1 MPSAMLSQFSDLA
14 AGTDLGNEA
23 PSIRSTCEEVIQ
35 RAHETLV
42 AWQGAPENLERQQAL
57 IAAFRAAA
65 GEMSKLPRSAAQSK
79 ITSAGGNLIRK
90 SMAAQ
95 VHARLGA
102 ELVRDLEPS
111 VATQKGW
118 ANVFARML
126 LVPAWKSPPA
136 PALNEVPDWMWSD
149 YASWLFH
156 TPLWFAQQGES
167 DAFAAHLEK
176 RAEEL
181 SRWVERNPASNSVRA
196 AWQAYRYQ
204 LRISVLK
211 LGGSSLRKFAE
222 AHARMLARM
231 TMSGRAEPEVAAASR
246 ADRKLKV
253 GVITVALDARMESLA
268 TLASFANL
276 DPERFEV
283 AVFLL
288 SDEPS
293 RERRFTEESGV
304 TVSVLPSE
312 MLQRIETLRGA
323 RLDCAIFGEAL
334 CGSFD
339 ELALLATRRV
349 APLQIATAAGNDVTS
364 GFPQMDLFV
373 TSADAAEL
381 ADQFTERLAL
391 VPGPVRTFHG
401 DFLPTESGIEPTRA
415 GLGLPEDAVVFVTAA
430 AFDTISA
437 ETRSL
442 WARLV
447 ARTPNSYLLIQ
458 RLPGDRTDATGF
470 AASFDAVWEAEALA
484 PERLVIAAGDM
495 ATVADAG
502 RVLRLGDVCL
512 DTIPSG
518 DDGAMLEALRAGR
531 PVVTLGGATL
541 RAQRGAALLRSLDLG
556 ELCATDAND
565 YLARAERLAGDAEE
579 RANLQTKIEAVLGG
593 LPRVLDSLAAS
604 DGLAAVLELAFDEL
618 VSIGAKEFRSSRTPI
633 VVKDCS
639 LADTLREGQDAL
651 EAGDLVT
658 AEGQAARVL
667 GAAPNDIAARLLM
680 GRALLRQNKNSR
692 AVDYLLAAVQSGG
705 AELGT
710 WFELA
715 KALQAN
721 GQMQQALQALETG
734 LRLDPA
740 NAEGWVM
747 FVEAAERAG
756 AIELGREALEQLK
769 KCAPQ
774 HPLLEELELRLSL

>member
-35 RAHETLV
+35 VANETLV

-79 ITSAGGNLIRK
+79 ITSAGANLIRK

-401 DFLPTESGIEPTRA
+401 DFLPSESGIEATRA
-415 GLGLPEDAVVFVTAA
+415 ALGLPEDAVVFVTGA

-651 EAGDLVT
+651 EAGDLVR

-692 AVDYLLAAVQSGG
+692 AVDYLLAAVQSGD
-705 AELGT
+705 AEAGT